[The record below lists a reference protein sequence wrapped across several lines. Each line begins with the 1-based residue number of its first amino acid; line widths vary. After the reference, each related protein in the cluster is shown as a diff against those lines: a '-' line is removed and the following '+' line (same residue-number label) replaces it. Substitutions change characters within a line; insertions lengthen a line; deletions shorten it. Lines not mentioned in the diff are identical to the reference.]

1 MATAYTKMVTE
12 PTIMERV
19 TTELDKQLARLDV
32 ISEEIKENFEKLMS
46 EVDARRAKLLDQIEK
61 MKTEFETKNKT
72 VVENLRELESMSVI
86 QRMYPANVT
95 EQSCKQ
101 KRTRFLS
108 WPIVFP

>member
-72 VVENLRELESMSVI
+72 VVENLRELDRVCL
-86 QRMYPANVT
+86 RVCNDNVT
-95 EQSCKQ
+95 DLIYTE
-101 KRTRFLS
+101 RTRFLYGQF
-108 WPIVFP
+108 FP